1 MTRAVVAGAG
11 GVGTRIAAGLLRG
24 GAEVRVLA
32 RGERAERWR
41 REGLWLN
48 GERLALRDG
57 DIREAAEAGWVADV
71 AFVAVKGPDLAGAM
85 DDLEAGGWLGEG
97 TAVVSLLN
105 GIEAAERVKARFGE
119 GRGVAGLVLC
129 NSAVR
134 EGTRVRQEGL
144 FRVILEDSKGG
155 RLAVAALRAGG
166 IEAETLADIRAAQW
180 EKLALNAGLNQAEAL
195 LGLDHGRLLGNT
207 DARAFME
214 SLTEE
219 AIAVAAAEGAVSEGE
234 RAAWRG
240 RIREALGRLSPEG
253 KTSMLQDVEAGRE
266 TEVEFFAGTI
276 CRLGRK
282 HGVATP
288 CNDLVARELGGG
300 GET

>member
-11 GVGTRIAAGLLRG
+11 GIGTRIAAGLLRG

-32 RGERAERWR
+32 RWERAERWR

-48 GERLALRDG
+48 GERLALRKG
-57 DIREAAEAGWVADV
+57 DIREAAEPGWAAELV
-71 AFVAVKGPDLAGAM
+71 FLAVKGPDLAGAM
-85 DDLEAGGWLGEG
+85 DDLEAGGWVGEG
-97 TAVVSLLN
+97 TGVVSLLN
-105 GIEAAERVKARFGE
+105 GIEASERVKARFGE

-134 EGTRVRQEGL
+134 EGTQVRQEGL
-144 FRVILEDSKGG
+144 FQVVLEDNEGG
-155 RLAVAALRAGG
+155 RRAVAALRAGG
-166 IEAETLADIRAAQW
+166 IEAETRGDIRSAQW

-195 LGLDHGRLLGNT
+195 LGLNHGQLLGNP

-219 AIAVAAAEGAVSEGE
+219 AIAVAAAEGVGTEEE

-253 KTSMLQDVEAGRE
+253 KTSMLQDVEAGRA
-266 TEVEFFAGTI
+266 TEVDFFAGTI

-282 HGVATP
+282 HGVAVP
-288 CNDLVARELGGG
+288 CNELVWAAFRG
-300 GET
+300 